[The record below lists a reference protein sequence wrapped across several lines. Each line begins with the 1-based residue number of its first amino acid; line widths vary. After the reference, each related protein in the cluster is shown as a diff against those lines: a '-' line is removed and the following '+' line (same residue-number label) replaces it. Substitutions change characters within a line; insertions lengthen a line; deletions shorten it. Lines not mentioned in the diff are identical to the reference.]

1 MKTTY
6 YFAKTNA
13 FNEVIATDGK
23 KVSPCK
29 VNSDGIDVNSGVD
42 LYNDNTDEMISEL
55 KMAYAEIDGL
65 YSMDDIEMD
74 YPDDVYD
81 FDSSEYE
88 EMIEIISVGGGDNE
102 H

>member
-6 YFAKTNA
+6 YFVKTNA

-23 KVSPCK
+23 REFHCK

-74 YPDDVYD
+74 YPDTVYD
-81 FDSSEYE
+81 FDSSAYE
-88 EMIEIISVGGGDNE
+88 EIIEIISI
-102 H
+102 